1 LKILLIEDEIRVAD
15 FIKQALEAEKFSIVV
30 ENEGFKG
37 YQRALKENFDLILLD
52 LMLPGK
58 DGLSILRDLR
68 ENEVNTPVLILT
80 ALSDVDDKVKGLNL
94 GADDYLGKPFNYQEL
109 IARVKAIFRR
119 KQLNNIDLFLDY
131 ENLKLNTIKRFVLKN
146 DSKIELTIK
155 EFELLEYLMR
165 NKHQVISRK
174 TITEEVWKTKSEG
187 DTNLVDVYIKRLRSK
202 IGKSINNK
210 PIIRSVRGIG
220 YSLGDVSV
228 E

>member
-1 LKILLIEDEIRVAD
+1 MKILLIEDEIRVAD

-58 DGLSILRDLR
+58 DGLSILSDLR
-68 ENEVNTPVLILT
+68 ENEINTPILVLT
-80 ALSDVDDKVKGLNL
+80 ALSDVDDKIKGLNL

-119 KQLNNIDLFLDY
+119 KQMNNIDVFLEY

-146 DSKIELTIK
+146 DSQIELTIK

-165 NKHQVISRK
+165 NKHQVIPRK

-187 DTNLVDVYIKRLRSK
+187 DTNLVDVYIKRIRSK

-210 PIIRSVRGIG
+210 PIIRSVRGVG
-220 YSLGDVSV
+220 YSLGEVNA
-228 E
+228 

>member
-15 FIKQALEAEKFSIVV
+15 FIKQALEAENFTIVV
-30 ENEGFKG
+30 ENEGFKA
-37 YQRALKENFDLILLD
+37 YHRALKEQFDLILLD

-58 DGLSILRDLR
+58 DGLSILSDLR
-68 ENEVNTPVLILT
+68 ENEINTPILILT

-119 KQLNNIDLFLDY
+119 KKMSTVDVFLEY
-131 ENLKLNTIKRFVLKN
+131 ENLKLNTIKRYVLKN

-155 EFELLEYLMR
+155 EFELLEYMMR
-165 NKHQVISRK
+165 NKHQVIPRK

-187 DTNLVDVYIKRLRSK
+187 DTNLVDVYIKRIRSK
-202 IGKSINNK
+202 IGKSVNNK

-220 YSLGDVSV
+220 YSLGEVNA

>member
-1 LKILLIEDEIRVAD
+1 MKILLIEDEIRVAD

>member
-1 LKILLIEDEIRVAD
+1 MKILLIEDEIRVAD

-58 DGLSILRDLR
+58 DGLSILSDLR
-68 ENEVNTPVLILT
+68 ENEINTPILILT
-80 ALSDVDDKVKGLNL
+80 ALSDVEDKVKGLNL

-119 KQLNNIDLFLDY
+119 KQMNDIDVFLEY

-146 DSKIELTIK
+146 DSQIELTIK

-165 NKHQVISRK
+165 NKHQVIPRK

-187 DTNLVDVYIKRLRSK
+187 DTNLVDVYIKRIRSK

-210 PIIRSVRGIG
+210 PIIRSVRGVG
-220 YSLGDVSV
+220 YSLGEVSA
-228 E
+228 